1 MDFGRLLT
9 SLPFA
14 VGKATTVIGMPKG
27 MGMNATKIL
36 LAGLALGLATGAF
49 AEAST
54 SETAERMP
62 LAAQRSLV
70 LDVTDSASRAIA
82 VGERG
87 HVLLS
92 ESRSEWRQVE
102 GVPTRATLTAVTA
115 VGNNAW
121 AVGHDGTILGSKD
134 GGLTWS
140 VQREELWT
148 QEGFDA
154 PDWTPRYA
162 APLLDV
168 MFIDAQRGY
177 AIGAYSL
184 LLRTED
190 GGESWQRV
198 SLLAQTADQDAA
210 AEEAGEDGADGDQ
223 WTFDADE
230 LMLDEE
236 EDPHLNAI
244 ARTSTGLTMIVA
256 ERGAAFRSRDDGAS
270 WERLSLPYEG
280 SMFGLLVLG
289 EQHLLAFGLRGHV
302 QETRDGG
309 DTWQLLDTGTELSLM
324 GGAALADGGVVLV
337 GANGVVLYRPDAE
350 APFAVHTFENAEG
363 ETPVLSSVLP
373 LGSRTF
379 LFTSDKG
386 TARYEVP
393 VSAP

>member
-1 MDFGRLLT
+1 
-9 SLPFA
+9 
-14 VGKATTVIGMPKG
+14 
-27 MGMNATKIL
+27 MNATKIL
-36 LAGLALGLATGAF
+36 LAALALGLATGAF
-49 AEAST
+49 ADAAPST
-54 SETAERMP
+54 TAERMP

-102 GVPTRATLTAVTA
+102 GVPTRAALTAVTA
-115 VGNNAW
+115 VGNKVW
-121 AVGHDGTILGSKD
+121 AVGHDGTILASSD
-134 GGLTWS
+134 GGLTWT
-140 VQREELWT
+140 VQREEAWT

-168 MFIDAQRGY
+168 MFIDEQRGY

-184 LLRTED
+184 LLRTDD
-190 GGESWQRV
+190 GGETWQRV
-198 SLLAQTADQDAA
+198 PLLGQTAEEDVP
-210 AEEAGEDGADGDQ
+210 AESDPEAGGGDE

-244 ARTSTGLTMIVA
+244 ARTPSGLIMIVA
-256 ERGAAFRSRDDGAS
+256 ERGAAFRSRDDGAT
-270 WERLSLPYEG
+270 WERISLPYEG
-280 SMFGLLVLG
+280 SMFGVLVLG
-289 EQHLLAFGLRGHV
+289 DQHLLAYGLRGHV

-309 DTWQLLDTGTELSLM
+309 DSWQELETGTELSLM

-337 GANGVVLYRPDAE
+337 GANGVVLHRPDADT
-350 APFAVHTFENAEG
+350 PLAVHTFENAEG

-393 VSAP
+393 ASAP